1 MSAQRIYCMSNTEA
15 SKEAVVTD
23 TKKLEVLINAVDL
36 GSITKAAKVMGFTQ
50 SGITKMIGSLEK
62 EFGFPL
68 LKRSRSGVVPS
79 AEGERILPTIRA
91 MLVHTDKLEKEISL
105 IRQKKNS
112 SIRVCAYT
120 SMLMHW
126 LPFIIKKFHEKL
138 PDVAIEMSSCTLEG
152 AYEKGESGEIDLAF
166 ASRQEYQGFEFVHL
180 RDDPL
185 LAIVP
190 NSPEFTGLKVFP
202 IKNYDNKDFIMPY
215 YGFDKD
221 IVRFFEHENVK
232 PNIEPAYVDDPTV
245 VFMVEHGMG
254 ISMLSELVMHGNK
267 NDVISLPLL
276 PAAHRELVICLKS
289 LKNASPA
296 VKVFVSSAVEA
307 IDEIYADK

>member
-1 MSAQRIYCMSNTEA
+1 M
-15 SKEAVVTD
+15 
-23 TKKLEVLINAVDL
+23 
-36 GSITKAAKVMGFTQ
+36 
-50 SGITKMIGSLEK
+50 
-62 EFGFPL
+62 
-68 LKRSRSGVVPS
+68 PS

-152 AYEKGESGEIDLAF
+152 AYEKVESGEIDLAF

>member
-1 MSAQRIYCMSNTEA
+1 MAN
-15 SKEAVVTD
+15 TD

-36 GSITKAAKVMGFTQ
+36 GSITKVAEVTGYTQ
-50 SGITKMIGSLEK
+50 SGITKMISSLEK

-68 LKRSRSGVVPS
+68 LVRSRSGVVPT
-79 AEGERILPTIRA
+79 AEGERILPAIRA
-91 MLVHTDKLEKEISL
+91 MLIHSDKLSREIDL

-112 SIRVCAYT
+112 AIRVCAYT

-126 LPFIIKKFHEKL
+126 LPFIVKKFHEKH

-152 AYEKGESGEIDLAF
+152 AYERVENGEVDLAF
-166 ASRQEYQGFEFVHL
+166 ASRQNYQGFEFVHL

-185 LAIVP
+185 LAILP
-190 NSPEFTGLKVFP
+190 NSPDYTGLSAFP
-202 IKNYDNKDFIMPY
+202 IKKFDKRDFIMPY

-221 IVRFFEHENVK
+221 IVRFFERENVQ
-232 PNIEPAYVDDPTV
+232 PDIEPAYVDDPTV

-267 NDVISLPLL
+267 NDVISLPLI

-289 LKNASPA
+289 FKNASPA
-296 VKVFVSSAVEA
+296 VKAFTACAVEA
-307 IDEIYADK
+307 INEIYACV

>member
-1 MSAQRIYCMSNTEA
+1 MQAERIYCKRHFSHAREA
-15 SKEAVVTD
+15 IATD

-36 GSITKAAKVMGFTQ
+36 GSITKAANVMGFTQ
-50 SGITKMIGSLEK
+50 SGITKMISSLEK

-79 AEGERILPTIRA
+79 AEGERILPSIRA
-91 MLVHTDKLEKEISL
+91 MLVHADKLEKEISL

-126 LPFIIKKFHEKL
+126 LPFIVKKFHEKL

-152 AYEKGESGEIDLAF
+152 AYERVENGEVDLAF
-166 ASRQEYQGFEFVHL
+166 ASRQDYQGFEFVHL

-190 NSPEFTGLKVFP
+190 NSAEYTGLDAFP
-202 IKNYDNKDFIMPY
+202 IKNFDNTDFIMPY

-221 IVRFFEHENVK
+221 IVRFFERENVR

-267 NDVISLPLL
+267 NDVISLPLI
-276 PAAHRELVICLKS
+276 PAAYRELVICLKS
-289 LKNASPA
+289 LKDASPA
-296 VKVFVSSAVEA
+296 VKTFVFSAVEA
-307 IDEIYADK
+307 IGEIYADQ

>member
-1 MSAQRIYCMSNTEA
+1 MSNTEA

-152 AYEKGESGEIDLAF
+152 AYEKVESGEIDLAF

-296 VKVFVSSAVEA
+296 GKVFVSSAVEA

>member
-1 MSAQRIYCMSNTEA
+1 MPAQRIYCMSNTEA

-36 GSITKAAKVMGFTQ
+36 GSITKTAKVMGFTQ

-152 AYEKGESGEIDLAF
+152 AYEKVESGEIDLAF

-307 IDEIYADK
+307 IDEIYAGK

>member
-105 IRQKKNS
+105 IRPKK
-112 SIRVCAYT
+112 
-120 SMLMHW
+120 
-126 LPFIIKKFHEKL
+126 
-138 PDVAIEMSSCTLEG
+138 
-152 AYEKGESGEIDLAF
+152 
-166 ASRQEYQGFEFVHL
+166 
-180 RDDPL
+180 
-185 LAIVP
+185 IV
-190 NSPEFTGLKVFP
+190 
-202 IKNYDNKDFIMPY
+202 
-215 YGFDKD
+215 
-221 IVRFFEHENVK
+221 
-232 PNIEPAYVDDPTV
+232 
-245 VFMVEHGMG
+245 
-254 ISMLSELVMHGNK
+254 
-267 NDVISLPLL
+267 
-276 PAAHRELVICLKS
+276 
-289 LKNASPA
+289 
-296 VKVFVSSAVEA
+296 
-307 IDEIYADK
+307 

>member
-152 AYEKGESGEIDLAF
+152 AYEKVESGEIDLAF

>member
-152 AYEKGESGEIDLAF
+152 AYEKVESGEIDLAF

-221 IVRFFEHENVK
+221 IVRFFDHENVK

>member
-1 MSAQRIYCMSNTEA
+1 MIP
-15 SKEAVVTD
+15 TD

-36 GSITKAAKVMGFTQ
+36 GSITKTAKVMGFTQ
-50 SGITKMIGSLEK
+50 SGITKMISSLEK

-68 LKRSRSGVVPS
+68 LKRSRNGVVPS

-91 MLVHTDKLEKEISL
+91 MLVHADKLEKEISL

-126 LPFIIKKFHEKL
+126 LPFIVKKFHEKL

-152 AYEKGESGEIDLAF
+152 AYEKVESGEVDLAF
-166 ASRQEYQGFEFVHL
+166 ASRQDYQGFEFIHL

-185 LAIVP
+185 LAILP
-190 NSPEFTGLKVFP
+190 DSPEFSGLTAFP
-202 IKNYDNKDFIMPY
+202 IKNYDNRDFIMPY

-221 IVRFFEHENVK
+221 IVRFFERENVR
-232 PNIEPAYVDDPTV
+232 PDIEPAYVDDPTV

-254 ISMLSELVMHGNK
+254 ISMLSELVMHGNR
-267 NDVISLPLL
+267 NDVISLPLV

-289 LKNASPA
+289 FKSAPPA

-307 IDEIYADK
+307 IGEIYADS